1 MKISTKTSLLRSI
14 VGVLTV
20 ALSALGTAAAQEYP
34 NKPIKLV
41 VPFAAGAGT
50 DQVARGMAQA
60 MQTTLPGATVIVEN
74 KPGAGGLIAAQAVAK
89 APADGYTLFMTTNTT
104 QSANPHLF
112 KTLPYD
118 PVADFAPIA
127 AIARGSMVLVVPAS
141 SPYRSVADVIAAGKK
156 KPLSYGAGNSSSRVG
171 SEMFSQLSGA
181 QVLYVPY
188 KSNPQAV
195 TDLVGGQFD
204 FMMADTATA
213 SPLVKGGK
221 LRALAYAGEKRSPA
235 LPEIPTLIEAGVKD
249 YRLYYWVAVYAP
261 HGTPKDIIAKL
272 NKAFVKGVKSDA
284 ITSVY
289 NNATL
294 DAFTT
299 TPQGLAEFQRSE
311 TETWGRVIKAAGIQ
325 PE

>member
-1 MKISTKTSLLRSI
+1 MKISTKTALLRNI
-14 VGVLTV
+14 AGVLTV
-20 ALSALGTAAAQEYP
+20 ALSALSTAAAQEYP

-141 SPYRSVADVIAAGKK
+141 SPYRSAADVIAAGKK

-204 FMMADTATA
+204 FMLADTATA
-213 SPLVKGGK
+213 SPLVKAGK

-235 LPEIPTLIEAGVKD
+235 LPEVPTLIEAGVKD
-249 YRLYYWVAVYAP
+249 YKLYYWVAVYAP

-272 NKAFVKGVKSDA
+272 NKAFVEGVKNDA

-294 DAFTT
+294 EAFTT